1 MANSST
7 SKQSKAQF
15 SSEAQADCLKLIE
28 MALAEDIGASDL
40 DVGVDCTTDSIVP
53 KEAAARAAFVSRADG
68 VVCGVEIAKL
78 AIKQFAPKLTLEV
91 QVEDGNVVKPQQTI
105 AVMVGPAHDIL
116 TMERTCLNFMC
127 RLSGISTLTGQYAN
141 EIAGTKACVLDTRKT
156 TPGWRRLEKY
166 AVACG
171 GGENHRME
179 LYDAIMLKDNHLA
192 FYRSLVEDN
201 DDTIPT
207 TIKIARQWIDDNAS
221 KLPNGK
227 KTILQLEVDTLEQL
241 EIALATDC
249 DIVLLDN
256 MDCDRLKKGVAM
268 RNDKAPKILLEAS
281 GGVNLKT
288 IGDIAQTGVE
298 RISVG
303 ALTHSAVN
311 FDIGLDWE
319 IT

>member
-1 MANSST
+1 MSNSST
-7 SKQSKAQF
+7 SKQF
-15 SSEAQADCLKLIE
+15 SSAAQADCLKLIE
-28 MALAEDIGASDL
+28 MALTEDIGTSNLED
-40 DVGVDCTTDSIVP
+40 GVDCTTDSIVP
-53 KEAAARAAFVSRADG
+53 KQAAARAAFVSRADG

-78 AIKQFAPKLTLEV
+78 AIKHFAPELKLEV
-91 QVEDGNVVKPQQTI
+91 EVEDGQAIKPQQTI
-105 AVMVGPAHDIL
+105 AVMVGSAHDIL

-127 RLSGISTLTGQYAN
+127 RLSGISTLTGKYVK
-141 EIAGTKACVLDTRKT
+141 EIEGTKACVLDTRKT

-171 GGENHRME
+171 GGENHRMG

-201 DDTIPT
+201 QDTIPT
-207 TIKIARQWIDDNAS
+207 TIKIARQWINDNAT
-221 KLPNGK
+221 KLPNGE

-241 EIALATDC
+241 EIALGTDC

-256 MDCDRLKKGVAM
+256 MDCDQLKRGVAM
-268 RNDKAPKILLEAS
+268 RDDKAPKILLEAS

-288 IGDIAQTGVE
+288 IGEIAQTGVE